1 MSPGSSHPSIVID
14 VQDLVTHADRVAA
27 RERHM
32 GNPPRVI
39 GGPDVCYL
47 FHTRDHEVLPG
58 FVDRWHALGIAA
70 QVVVIPLTGGQ
81 ESCAPSPCSNATLSS
96 RVSMLADTG

>member
-1 MSPGSSHPSIVID
+1 MSPGSSHPSLVID
-14 VQDLVTHADRVAA
+14 VQPLVTHANSVAA
-27 RERHM
+27 MERHM
-32 GNPPRVI
+32 GNPPRI
-39 GGPDVCYL
+39 IRGPDVCYL
-47 FHTRDHEVLPG
+47 FHTRDQEVLPG
-58 FVDRWHALGIAA
+58 FVDRWRALGIAA